1 MSLHKITKG
10 MRVGWERKQAKGCT
24 SGHLIFGGQAYE
36 EESAKE
42 IEKERPEK
50 WEENQESMVLK
61 IKEEDLRSELGTGL
75 PKVDVIGHLDT
86 SVEGGMNTP
95 AWNEFMR

>member
-1 MSLHKITKG
+1 
-10 MRVGWERKQAKGCT
+10 
-24 SGHLIFGGQAYE
+24 
-36 EESAKE
+36 
-42 IEKERPEK
+42 
-50 WEENQESMVLK
+50 MVLK

>member
-1 MSLHKITKG
+1 M
-10 MRVGWERKQAKGCT
+10 
-24 SGHLIFGGQAYE
+24 GHPIFTRGQAYE

-42 IEKERPEK
+42 TEKERLEK
-50 WEENQESMVLK
+50 WEENQGSMVLK
-61 IKEEDLRSELGTGL
+61 IKEEGLRSGLRTGL
-75 PKVDVIGHLDT
+75 HEMEAIGHLDT